1 VVAAEVK
8 RWSDNVKSTRKG
20 GKKKEPL
27 DQRTKDLLKGL
38 SDAPQRSLASDYE
51 RSIQKAYSKKDVP
64 QLGHQQQSPNICPSV
79 DDPDLTPEMLRAI
92 ADSGLTVEQYVGKAS
107 VEVATVRQKFSY
119 GQPLVQPH
127 LVPKLST
134 QMRRFHDWYMA
145 ESKKGRQMIS
155 VLIKDIDY
163 FRGPDEMFID
173 FSDIYEIYHQDALDV
188 SLISC
193 WVL

>member
-1 VVAAEVK
+1 VAADVK
-8 RWSDNVKSTRKG
+8 RWSDSIKSARKSS
-20 GKKKEPL
+20 KKKEPL

-38 SDAPQRSLASDYE
+38 SEPTQKSQISDYE
-51 RSIQKAYSKKDVP
+51 RSIRKSYSKKDVP

-79 DDPDLTPEMLRAI
+79 DDPDLTPEMLRII
-92 ADSGLTVEQYVGKAS
+92 AESGLTVEQYLGKAS
-107 VEVATVRQKFSY
+107 VEVATVRQQFQY

-127 LVPKLST
+127 LVGKLST
-134 QMRRFHDWYMA
+134 QMRRFHDWYMT
-145 ESKKGRQMIS
+145 ESAKGRRMIS
-155 VLIKDIDY
+155 VFIKDYDY

-173 FSDIYEIYHQDALDV
+173 FQDIYEIYHQDALDV